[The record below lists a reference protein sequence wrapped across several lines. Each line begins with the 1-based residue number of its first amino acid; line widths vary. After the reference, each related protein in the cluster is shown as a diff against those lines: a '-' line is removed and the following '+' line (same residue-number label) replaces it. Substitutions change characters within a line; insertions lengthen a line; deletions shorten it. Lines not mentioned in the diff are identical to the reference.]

1 MVKKKKEKKVKII
14 CSRCKQ
20 REANIT
26 YSSDY
31 MSYVHGF
38 ISSICRQCYIKQLEN
53 TIKTAEQE
61 MIKQLEELKKEE
73 KNKKI

>member
-1 MVKKKKEKKVKII
+1 MAKKEKKQKVL
-14 CSRCKQ
+14 CSRCKK

-38 ISSICRQCYIKQLEN
+38 ISSICRQCYIKELEG
-53 TIKTAEQE
+53 TIKTAEE
-61 MIKQLEELKKEE
+61 ELIKQLEELKKEE
-73 KNKKI
+73 KCKQ